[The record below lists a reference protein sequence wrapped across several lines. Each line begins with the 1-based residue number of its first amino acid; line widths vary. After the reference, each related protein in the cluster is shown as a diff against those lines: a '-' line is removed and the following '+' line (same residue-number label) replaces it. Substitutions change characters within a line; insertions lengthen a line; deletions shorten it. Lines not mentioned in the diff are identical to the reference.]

1 MGSLVPNTLAMF
13 RLKALLGG
21 LVVLLAVGATLAHD
35 VRKDNRWEPD
45 GFLYTRM
52 MLVDTGLSEAD
63 AHRAASRF
71 FLSTPAAHDP
81 DAPDFYGSHPPAWYE
96 AQYPLFRARP
106 LAPRLA
112 ALVYPRLGFRA
123 LKDVSAAGVVLAA
136 VALYVLLLLVAPP
149 WLAALG
155 AIAGAGTPLVR
166 DAATLPMTDG
176 AALAWWTIALV
187 AIAFY
192 ARRPT
197 RTALVISLVAAVLLA
212 LTRPAI
218 WLPLG
223 AACGLAVAAYRS
235 GDPARRGSAL
245 PMLVGQSLVA
255 AGTLV
260 YVAAVHGAGFATL
273 QRWSYD
279 WQTTL
284 HGPFVGHGV
293 AFWYAAWFARALVIE
308 PASLAARG
316 VPLFALAIAVVG
328 VLARRRDALVPVLVG
343 VACAAPLAIVANPYD
358 FQRALELPLTPV
370 VLTGVV
376 AAVAAALPAARAT
389 PGRSG

>member
-21 LVVLLAVGATLAHD
+21 LVVLLAVGVTLRTTCANI
-35 VRKDNRWEPD
+35 RREPD

-63 AHRAASRF
+63 AHREASRS
-71 FLSTPAAHDP
+71 FLTTPAAHDP

-112 ALVYPRLGFRA
+112 ALLYPRLGFRA
-123 LKDVSAAGVVLAA
+123 LKDVSAAGVGW
-136 VALYVLLLLVAPP
+136 PR
-149 WLAALG
+149 WRSTSCCCSSRRRGGRLG
-155 AIAGAGTPLVR
+155 AIAAAGTPLVR

-176 AALAWWTIALV
+176 AALAWWTIAL
-187 AIAFY
+187 AATAFY

-197 RTALVISLVAAVLLA
+197 RTALGSRSSPPCSSTSPGPRSGCRWAPPAALWWRRTARATRPGAAAPCDARGTEPGGRGGAGLRRRRPRRRLRDAAAVVVRLA
-212 LTRPAI
+212 DHAPR
-218 WLPLG
+218 
-223 AACGLAVAAYRS
+223 AVR
-235 GDPARRGSAL
+235 GPRRRV
-245 PMLVGQSLVA
+245 LVRRLV
-255 AGTLV
+255 
-260 YVAAVHGAGFATL
+260 
-273 QRWSYD
+273 R
-279 WQTTL
+279 
-284 HGPFVGHGV
+284 
-293 AFWYAAWFARALVIE
+293 ARAGHR
-308 PASLAARG
+308 ARHPRRAR
-316 VPLFALAIAVVG
+316 VPLFALAVAVVG
-328 VLARRRDALVPVLVG
+328 VLARRRDAIVPVLVG

-370 VLTGVV
+370 VLTAVV

-389 PGRSG
+389 AGRSG